1 MTEDVNK
8 SIGNKSSAVNKNIKS
23 QAFGDLIQRYKTLFA
38 DAWSRRKELDSVPR
52 LRHEYEFLPA
62 TLALQET
69 PVHPAPQIFMRL
81 ILLFVV
87 LLLVW
92 SIFGKLDVVA
102 SATGK
107 IVPDSRSKIIQP
119 METASVLMIHVKDG
133 QAVKAGDPLI
143 ELDATIAQADSDR
156 VRSEFQSSTLDV
168 AMYKALLDAQEL
180 NEQKKIKNKNTF
192 LLDEKN
198 IPANISVVAVAS
210 HQRLAEG
217 QFNAYQT
224 RVAQLATAILRHEAE
239 QRSTQAVVEK
249 YQQTLPIIQQQEKDY
264 QGLLAKKVVSQ
275 YDYLKLKK
283 LLIEQERDLQAET
296 EKLAEISAS
305 RVEAKRESKQ
315 FYAETRRVW
324 LDKLREAEQK
334 SSSLSQELIKADSR
348 GRFMRL
354 TAPVDGTVQQLAVHT
369 IGGVV
374 TPAQPLMT
382 IVPTNSPIEVEGFLA
397 NRDIG
402 FVHKG
407 QQVEVKIDTFSF
419 TKYGTVK
426 GEVIAVSSDAI
437 QDEKLGLVFAVRVR
451 LEKNSIWVDGNN
463 VNLSPG
469 MAVTVEIKTMKRRV
483 IEYFLDPLMKHTS
496 ESLHER

>member
-1 MTEDVNK
+1 MSNT
-8 SIGNKSSAVNKNIKS
+8 VNKNIKA
-23 QAFGDLIQRYKTLFA
+23 QAFFDLIARYKTIFSE
-38 DAWSRRKELDSVPR
+38 AWSRRKELDSVPR

-102 SATGK
+102 TAMGK

-119 METASVLMIHVKDG
+119 METASVLAIHVIDG
-133 QAVKAGDPLI
+133 QVVKAGDNLI

-156 VRSEFQSSTLDV
+156 LRAEFQSSALDV
-168 AMYKALLDAQEL
+168 AMYKALLDAQE
-180 NEQKKIKNKNTF
+180 NEMPVKSSRPKNASVKNTIELF
-192 LLDEKN
+192 PDEKN
-198 IPANISVVAVAS
+198 IPVGISLLELKS
-210 HQRLAEG
+210 YQRLALG

-224 RVAQLATAILRHEAE
+224 RASQLAAVILRQEAE
-239 QRSTQAVVEK
+239 QRSTHAIVEK
-249 YQQTLPIIQQQEKDY
+249 YQQTLPIIQQQEKDF
-264 QGLLAKKVVSQ
+264 QGLLTKKYVSQ
-275 YDYLKLKK
+275 YEHLKIKK
-283 LLIEQERDLQAET
+283 LLIEQLRDLEAET

-305 RVEAKRESKQ
+305 RVEAERESKQ
-315 FYAETRRVW
+315 FYAETRRIW
-324 LDKLREAEQK
+324 LDKLSVAEQK

-382 IVPTNSPIEVEGFLA
+382 IVPTNSPIEVEGFLS
-397 NRDIG
+397 NQDIG

-407 QQVEVKIDTFSF
+407 QQVEVKIETFSF
-419 TKYGTVK
+419 TKYGTIK

-437 QDEKLGLVFAVRVR
+437 KDEKLGLVFSVRVR
-451 LEKNSIWVDGNN
+451 LAKNTIWIDSKYVK
-463 VNLSPG
+463 LSPG
-469 MAVTVEIKTMKRRV
+469 MAVTVEIKTKQRRV
-483 IEYFLDPLMKHTS
+483 IEYFLDPLMKHGA
-496 ESLHER
+496 ESLRER